1 MVPRMGEPRLHPLG
15 WRAGAALALATV
27 LSGCLG
33 NAPDLKTQR
42 VMDNFKKDK
51 QERIVVDRNY
61 QVGQRFR
68 VEPGQVMIRNK
79 LYTLVGENAGAYR
92 AEMPLAFTGDD
103 LRVDIAEGT
112 QFQVTDRMLVNGR
125 LSNLMALPAPPAA
138 APDVNAIFANED
150 GFLTPA
156 VLRGGKLVTFTT
168 FKVLPEKGKLTP
180 VLRETVKTSAGYV
193 NYDVIY
199 HGNQEHEY
207 QDCRPQ
213 RTPGSAATAAQKAP
227 PAGGCGKGLHL
238 DLSILQYDQLQLD
251 RIKTNTRALYPV
263 KGQELQIPGLKVTI
277 YEATPTQLVFAVAK
291 DDNAYIKPQ
300 KY

>member
-1 MVPRMGEPRLHPLG
+1 MHECRFHPPG
-15 WRAGAALALATV
+15 WRAGAVLATGLATAL

-33 NAPDLKTQR
+33 SGPDIKTQR

-79 LYTLVGENAGAYR
+79 LYTLAFENAGGYR
-92 AEMPLAFTGDD
+92 AEMPIAFTGDG

-112 QFQVTDRMLVNGR
+112 QFHVADRMLVNGR
-125 LSNLMALPAPPAA
+125 LANLIALPGPPAT
-138 APDVNAIFANED
+138 APDVNAIFANAD
-150 GFLTPA
+150 GFLAPA
-156 VLRGGKLVTFTT
+156 VLRGGKLVTFTE
-168 FKVLPEKGKLTP
+168 FKVLPEKGKLSP
-180 VLRETVKTSAGYV
+180 ILRESVKTSSGYV

-199 HGNQEHEY
+199 HGNAEQPY

-213 RTPGSAATAAQKAP
+213 RTPGSVATAAQMAP
-227 PAGGCGKGLHL
+227 PAGGCGSGLHL
-238 DLSILQYDQLQLD
+238 DLSILQYDPLQLD
-251 RIKTNTRALYPV
+251 RIKSNSRSLYPV
-263 KGQELQIPGLKVTI
+263 MGQQLQIPGLKVTI
-277 YEATPTQLVFAVAK
+277 HEATQAQVVFEVTK
-291 DDNAYIKPQ
+291 DDNAYTKPQ